1 MIQRYHT
8 IIRPQPNGWFVGWV
22 EEIPGTITYG
32 ESLERCRA
40 NLRDALQ
47 LMVETH
53 RDEARIGLDPSC
65 ILEPIEIEVGEEP
78 RLHRAATAAAAAARE
93 TAGTAAR
100 YA

>member
-8 IIRPQPNGWFVGWV
+8 IIRPQPNGWYVGWV

-32 ESLERCRA
+32 ESLDRCRD
-40 NLRDALQ
+40 NLRSSLQ

-53 RDEARIGLDPSC
+53 RDEARRSLDRSC
-65 ILEPIEIEVGEEP
+65 ILEPIEIEVAEEP
-78 RLHRAATAAAAAARE
+78 PRQYAAQ
-93 TAGTAAR
+93 R

>member
-32 ESLERCRA
+32 QSLDICRA
-40 NLRDALQ
+40 NLRESLR

-53 RDEARIGLDPSC
+53 RDEARMGLDPSC
-65 ILEPIEIEVGEEP
+65 ILEPIEIEVAEDP
-78 RLHRAATAAAAAARE
+78 MMAATAQ
-93 TAGTAAR
+93 

>member
-32 ESLERCRA
+32 QSLEHCRA
-40 NLRDALQ
+40 NLRESLQ

-53 RDEARIGLDPSC
+53 RDEARMGLDPSC
-65 ILEPIEIEVGEEP
+65 ILEPIEIEVAEEP
-78 RLHRAATAAAAAARE
+78 SAVLEAA
-93 TAGTAAR
+93 GR

>member
-32 ESLERCRA
+32 ESLDNCRA
-40 NLRDALQ
+40 NLREALK
-47 LMVETH
+47 LMVDTH
-53 RDEARIGLDPSC
+53 RDEARMGLDDSC
-65 ILEPIEIEVGEEP
+65 ILEPIEIEVDEEGE
-78 RLHRAATAAAAAARE
+78 L
-93 TAGTAAR
+93 AGAGQQR

>member
-32 ESLERCRA
+32 ESLDNCRA
-40 NLRDALQ
+40 NLREALK
-47 LMVETH
+47 LMVDTH
-53 RDEARIGLDPSC
+53 RDEARMGLDDSC
-65 ILEPIEIEVGEEP
+65 ILEPIEIEVGEE
-78 RLHRAATAAAAAARE
+78 LEAMAAA
-93 TAGTAAR
+93 GGGQQR

>member
-8 IIRPQPNGWFVGWV
+8 IIRPQPNGWYVGWV

-32 ESLERCRA
+32 ESLDRCRA
-40 NLRDALQ
+40 NLRDALK

-53 RDEARIGLDPSC
+53 RDEARMGLDESC
-65 ILEPIEIEVGEEP
+65 ILEPIEIEVAEE
-78 RLHRAATAAAAAARE
+78 AALQASGAMAYQ
-93 TAGTAAR
+93 R

>member
-32 ESLERCRA
+32 ESLDNCRA
-40 NLRDALQ
+40 NLREALK
-47 LMVETH
+47 LMVDIH
-53 RDEARIGLDPSC
+53 RDEARMGLDNSC
-65 ILEPIEIEVGEEP
+65 ILEPMEIEVGEE
-78 RLHRAATAAAAAARE
+78 LEAMAAA
-93 TAGTAAR
+93 GGQHR

>member
-32 ESLERCRA
+32 ESLDGCRA
-40 NLRDALQ
+40 NLREALK
-47 LMVETH
+47 LMVDTH
-53 RDEARIGLDPSC
+53 RDEARMGLDDSC
-65 ILEPIEIEVGEEP
+65 ILEPIEIEVGEE
-78 RLHRAATAAAAAARE
+78 LE
-93 TAGTAAR
+93 LAGAGPQR

>member
-32 ESLERCRA
+32 ESLDNCRA
-40 NLRDALQ
+40 NLREALK
-47 LMVETH
+47 LMVDTH
-53 RDEARIGLDPSC
+53 RDEARMGLDDSC
-65 ILEPIEIEVGEEP
+65 ILEPIEIEVGEE
-78 RLHRAATAAAAAARE
+78 LEAMAAAAAGGE
-93 TAGTAAR
+93 QR

>member
-32 ESLERCRA
+32 ESLDNCRA
-40 NLRDALQ
+40 NLREALQ
-47 LMVETH
+47 LMVDTH
-53 RDEARIGLDPSC
+53 RDEARIGLDDSC
-65 ILEPIEIEVGEEP
+65 ILEPIEIVVDEEAE
-78 RLHRAATAAAAAARE
+78 LLAAA
-93 TAGTAAR
+93 GGGQQR